1 MPMEMNQSQ
10 ITAINHTTG
19 PMLVLAGPGSG
30 KTLVI
35 TRRTQE
41 LIESHGV
48 NPENILVITF
58 TKAAA
63 MEMKERFIKLTG
75 SNGRG
80 VNFGTFHAVFFTIIK
95 YAYQYNASNIIR
107 EDQRF
112 FYLKEI
118 ISKYQLEIDD
128 EKEFISGII
137 SEISLVKG
145 ERMDI
150 SHYYSINCSEDIFKN
165 IYNAYE
171 SKLRSE
177 NLIDF
182 DDMLVICY
190 DLLTQRP
197 DILAIWQK
205 KYQYILIDEFQ
216 DINKVQYDII
226 KLLALPSNNLFVV
239 GDDDQ
244 SIYRFR
250 GAKPEIMLNFEKDYP
265 EGKKNLLDINYR
277 STDQIIAC
285 GSTLIK
291 NNTKRFEKNIRGNG
305 VKGEDVRIQ
314 QFKELKGQN
323 ESVVESIINYA
334 RKGTPLSEIAVLFRT
349 NTQPRALIDK
359 MMEYNIPFQ
368 MKDVIPNIYDHWIAG
383 NMITYIKLALG
394 SKDRALFLQI
404 VNRPKRYI
412 SRECFKNQ
420 TVEFLDLRKY
430 YGEKDWMLDRID
442 KLEYDLS
449 ILKSMNPY
457 AAINY
462 IRKGIGYE
470 EYLEEYAKFRRIKP
484 EELFDTLNEL
494 QDTAREFRTFADWF
508 RHIEEYKEELKE
520 QSQFQRKEN
529 RDCVSLATM
538 HSAKGLEYKVV
549 FIVDAN
555 EGITPHRKAVLDADI
570 EEERRLFYVAITRAK
585 RILHIYSVNDR
596 YNKEM
601 DTSRFIGELLT
612 DKDRLIPDARIEH
625 KTYGEG
631 IIRDNTDGKIT
642 IYFNQLKKERTLDL
656 NHCIKNMLFILKN

>member
-642 IYFNQLKKERTLDL
+642 IYFNQLEKERTLDL